1 MTHSA
6 HRLATEAEL
15 QRDYVLFVRPAK
27 GFDDVD
33 EATVTNTLRR
43 TRELADVAHKHGP
56 VNLGRTGADCLAQ
69 GEDFESIMSKPKLNG
84 FMSVFTEK
92 EKFKAVLA
100 EFKKIDAGYSVVASG
115 HTEEIFGVCKEIGLK
130 PHTVL
135 FSLGIWG
142 KKEML
147 PETDYLKIT
156 TLCGHSMVP
165 PKTIRHCVSKIRQGE
180 MTLEEAVKKVS
191 KPCPCGIFNPAR
203 TAEVLKKL
211 TDE

>member
-6 HRLATEAEL
+6 HRLATVDEL
-15 QRDYVLFVRPAK
+15 KKDYVLFVRPAK

-33 EATVTNTLRR
+33 DETIATTLRR
-43 TRELADVAHKHGP
+43 TKELANAAYQHGP
-56 VNLGRTGADCLAQ
+56 VNIGRTGANCTAQ
-69 GEDFESIMSKPKLNG
+69 GDDYEEIMSKKKLNG
-84 FMSVFTEK
+84 FMSVFTDK
-92 EKFKAVLA
+92 EKFKTALK

-115 HTEEIFGVCKEIGLK
+115 LTEDIFDVCREIDLK

-135 FSLGIWG
+135 FSLGVWG
-142 KKEML
+142 RTELL

-165 PKTIRHCVSKIRQGE
+165 PKTVRHCVEKIKNRE
-180 MTLEEAVKKVS
+180 MTIDEAAKKIS

-203 TAEVLKKL
+203 TIEVLKKL
-211 TDE
+211 TAE

>member
-6 HRLATEAEL
+6 HRLATVAEL
-15 QRDYVLFVRPAK
+15 KKDYVLFVRPAK

-33 EATVTNTLRR
+33 DETIAKTLHQ
-43 TRELADVAHKHGP
+43 TKELADIAYKHGP
-56 VNLGRTGADCLAQ
+56 VNIGRTGANCTAQ
-69 GEDFESIMSKPKLNG
+69 GDDYEEIMSKKKLNG

-92 EKFKAVLA
+92 AKFKAALK
-100 EFKKIDAGYSVVASG
+100 EFKKVDAGYSVVASG
-115 HTEEIFGVCKEIGLK
+115 LTEDIFDVCREIELK

-135 FSLGIWG
+135 FSLGVWG
-142 KKEML
+142 KTELL

-165 PKTIRHCVSKIRQGE
+165 PKTIRHCVEKIKNRE
-180 MTLEEAVKKVS
+180 MTIDEAAKKIS

-203 TAEVLKKL
+203 TIEVLKKL
-211 TDE
+211 TAE